1 MENKHLEAFKAI
13 YDLGM
18 HDAMK
23 QRDQE
28 DGIRRTLEAAA
39 KKLSQ
44 EFRVVTAK
52 RILIDIIHDL
62 GYTVNDSG
70 RDMIRVFAKTDPE
83 TGFAPLLTIIK
94 FGELHD

>member
-1 MENKHLEAFKAI
+1 MEVITDTIADKAYMSG
-13 YDLGM
+13 YDEGY
-18 HDAMK
+18 AA
-23 QRDQE
+23 
-28 DGIRRTLEAAA
+28 GIRRTLEATA

-70 RDMIRVFAKTDPE
+70 RDMIRVFTETDPE
-83 TGFAPLLTIIK
+83 TGFAPLLTVIK
-94 FGELHD
+94 FGESHE